1 MYEISDSA
9 IDRFYGEYERPTYC
23 GGRLHYDP
31 LEYEDGDDE
40 WKDEWEDEWE
50 DEWDEEL
57 DEDLD
62 AIEALSACEELGL

>member
-1 MYEISDSA
+1 MKPVTVPLIVFMA
-9 IDRFYGEYERPTYC
+9 NMNAPHTV

-40 WKDEWEDEWE
+40 WKDEWEDEW
-50 DEWDEEL
+50 DEEL

-62 AIEALSACEELGL
+62 AIEALSACEEMGL